1 MPRLSPQKLQPKTP
15 FRFTSRIRTAPPSL
29 LANKSGLCQFLI
41 IKKSGKWYL
50 NTEEGRQ
57 EILYRRIGEKEL
69 NEYAG
74 NLLLTSH

>member
-1 MPRLSPQKLQPKTP
+1 M
-15 FRFTSRIRTAPPSL
+15 